1 MSITPLIM
9 CCCCCCCYSSYLV
22 EGVPD
27 DLDVHLVEVP
37 LADAADEVG
46 RQGRVYQDGV
56 VQVLGTV
63 GDVDQLQLREV
74 AQLVALWQQFTHRSV
89 MQHPRDDQHYVVD
102 HVPVRDVVQKRR
114 QRRHCLLSTHK
125 NQNK

>member
-1 MSITPLIM
+1 M
-9 CCCCCCCYSSYLV
+9 CCCCCYSPYLV

-74 AQLVALWQQFTHRSV
+74 AQLVALGQQFTHRSV
-89 MQHPRDDQHYVVD
+89 M
-102 HVPVRDVVQKRR
+102 
-114 QRRHCLLSTHK
+114 
-125 NQNK
+125 